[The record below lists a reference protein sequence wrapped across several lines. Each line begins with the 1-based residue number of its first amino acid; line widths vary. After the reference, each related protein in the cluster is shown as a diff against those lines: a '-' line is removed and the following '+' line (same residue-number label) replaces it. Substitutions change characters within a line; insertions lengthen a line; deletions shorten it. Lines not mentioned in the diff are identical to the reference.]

1 MERIGIVSLYGR
13 ASLDTNDF
21 NWFVIPVISS
31 HAVGVAT
38 GIVASLI
45 DIGVEWISDLKRGV
59 CLPEVW
65 LSHTMCCRGLEPCPN
80 WYSCSNFLPNASSA
94 GAFVF
99 DYFVFFFGSV
109 TFATICAWL
118 VTIYAPMAAGSGI
131 PEVKTILGGFVI
143 TKFLGGWTLLL
154 KSTGLILAV
163 ASGLNLGKEGP
174 LVHVACCIGNVMC
187 RLFDKFHYNEGTQII
202 RSRKWLSWSITYVV
216 VKKREALSAAS
227 AAGVA
232 VAFGAPIGGVL
243 FSLEV

>member
-1 MERIGIVSLYGR
+1 M
-13 ASLDTNDF
+13 
-21 NWFVIPVISS
+21 
-31 HAVGVAT
+31 
-38 GIVASLI
+38 
-45 DIGVEWISDLKRGV
+45 EWISDLKRGV
-59 CLPEVW
+59 CLPEFW
-65 LSHTMCCRGLEPCPN
+65 LSHAMCCRGLEPCPN
-80 WYSCSNFLPNASSA
+80 WLSWSDFIPNASAA
-94 GAFVF
+94 GAFIF
-99 DYFVFFFGSV
+99 NYFVFFLGSV

-118 VTIYAPMAAGSGI
+118 VKVYAPMAAGSGI

-154 KSTGLILAV
+154 KGTGLILSV

-187 RLFDKFHYNEGTQII
+187 RLFDKFHYNE
-202 RSRKWLSWSITYVV
+202 

-243 FSLEV
+243 FSLEVKPYDCLAHIFAGGELLFPAQNNVAFVLLCCGCCHDATADQPVPYRETCSLPSELPQQLELV